1 MARCTRYN
9 IYQWLTVCQWF
20 SPGTPVS
27 FTNKTDSWNIVE
39 SSVKHHNPTVISAG
53 ETRRQSRHN
62 TENLHKAI
70 LKFKKHRRDRGS
82 NEKEIRKNVNTKN
95 IKIQSG
101 LERVS
106 AEIPSDLLTG
116 QEHQGSQPGFGQ
128 VCVVYLFSS
137 LCCVL
142 VCLFVCLFV
151 FCHRPVSCVPK
162 VTSLS
167 GLSILDITFGFL

>member
-1 MARCTRYN
+1 
-9 IYQWLTVCQWF
+9 
-20 SPGTPVS
+20 
-27 FTNKTDSWNIVE
+27 
-39 SSVKHHNPTVISAG
+39 
-53 ETRRQSRHN
+53 
-62 TENLHKAI
+62 
-70 LKFKKHRRDRGS
+70 
-82 NEKEIRKNVNTKN
+82 
-95 IKIQSG
+95 
-101 LERVS
+101 VS

-128 VCVVYLFSS
+128 VCVAYLFSS

-151 FCHRPVSCVPK
+151 FCHRPVSCVPN